1 MERNQPPA
9 PAQLPPPPATREERA
24 QLLAAC
30 EQSGDFAPAME
41 AAAAARDWNTHATLT
56 HAADRREAMR
66 LSVEAANAAGAVA
79 RVEAEAAMAKSPMDQ
94 AEMRPRVEAA
104 RRQAAQTAQAAAD
117 ARARA
122 AVEPLITSRGANE
135 DLSDCSKFRALV
147 AVEIGPFRR
156 YAPLDS
162 AHVTRGI
169 DRMLANLQAQ
179 GLDPQAD
186 FILESERGWRY
197 RLDHDADGRRELRLL
212 LPNGRTT
219 KVIQP
224 ESDGR
229 GPIVAEGGAIHEDAE
244 QFYASAPLPMIDLRD
259 EDDVHDDRANK
270 FAGIPLQPKDPIKM
284 LRKVVGVR
292 IARRK

>member
-1 MERNQPPA
+1 METNQPPA
-9 PAQLPPPPATREERA
+9 AAQLPPPPATREERA

-41 AAAAARDWNTHATLT
+41 AAAENRDWNLHSTLQ

-94 AEMRPRVEAA
+94 AEMRPRIEAA
-104 RRQAAQTAQAAAD
+104 RRQAAQAAQAAAD

-122 AVEPLITSRGANE
+122 AVEPLITSRSANE
-135 DLSDCSKFRALV
+135 DLSDASKFRALV

-169 DRMLANLQAQ
+169 ERTLVSLHTQ
-179 GLDPQAD
+179 GLDPEAD
-186 FILESERGWRY
+186 VILESERGWRY
-197 RLDHDADGRRELRLL
+197 RVNYNADGQRELRLL

-229 GPIVAEGGAIHEDAE
+229 GPVVAEGGAIHEDAE
-244 QFYASAPLPMIDLRD
+244 QFYANAPLPMIDLRD
-259 EDDVHDDRANK
+259 EDDVHDDRANRM
-270 FAGIPLQPKDPIKM
+270 AGFPIQPRDPVKM